1 MSDHFRPL
9 DRDKLF
15 LFPPSVQEWLPEDHL
30 ARFIADIV
38 GKLDMRSL
46 RASYAGRGVEAYQPE
61 MLVGLLFYGYATGVF
76 SSRKLERA
84 TYDSVAFRYIAA
96 NQHPEHDTI
105 ATFRRRFLPAVK
117 ACFKQI
123 LLIAAESGMLKIGR
137 VSIDGTKVK
146 ANASKHHAL
155 SFAHATKLERRIKN
169 EIERLLRM
177 AEKADGANV
186 PDGMDVPAELA
197 RRETRLQ
204 AIADAK
210 ERIRAR
216 EQARIATEQAAHDQ
230 KMAERAAKER
240 ATGKKRSGRKPK
252 RPSRGM
258 NKAAQINLTDDE
270 SRIMPTGDGFV
281 QAYNAQ
287 GAVDCASLLLVD
299 VDVSQ
304 CPTDRTLLEPVIA
317 RLKTL
322 PKELGNVT
330 EVLADAGYFSASN
343 VEACERQKVTPY
355 ISAGRE
361 RHAGG
366 LGRFRQP
373 PPLPDGA
380 TASERLHHRMQTKE
394 GRAIYGQRK
403 ATIEPRFGNIKSVHG
418 FRQFSLRG
426 FEKVSGEW
434 QIMGSAYNLKR
445 MHTIIMKAV
454 KAG

>member
-1 MSDHFRPL
+1 MSDHFRSL
-9 DRDKLF
+9 DRDTLF

-38 GKLDMRSL
+38 GKLDLRSL
-46 RASYAGRGVEAYQPE
+46 RAGYAGRGVRAYQPE
-61 MLVGLLFYGYATGVF
+61 MLVALLFYGYATGVF

-105 ATFRRRFLPAVK
+105 ATFRRRFLPEIKV
-117 ACFKQI
+117 CFKQI
-123 LLIAAESGMLKIGR
+123 LLIAAESGMIKVGR

-177 AEKADGANV
+177 AERADVADV
-186 PDGMDVPAELA
+186 PDGMDIPAELA

-204 AIADAK
+204 AIAEAK

-216 EQARIATEQAAHDQ
+216 EQERIAAEQSAHDQ
-230 KMAERAAKER
+230 KMAERRARER
-240 ATGKKRSGRKPK
+240 ETGKKSGGKKPK
-252 RPSRGM
+252 RPSRAM
-258 NKAAQINLTDDE
+258 NPNAQINLTDDE

-287 GAVDCASLLLVD
+287 GAVDCDSLLLVD
-299 VDVSQ
+299 VAVSQ
-304 CPTDRTLLEPVIA
+304 CPTDRTLLEPAIA
-317 RLKTL
+317 RLVAL
-322 PKELGNVT
+322 PKQLGAVN
-330 EVLADAGYFSASN
+330 EVLADAGYHSAGN
-343 VEACERQKVTPY
+343 VEACERRQITPY
-355 ISAGRE
+355 ISVGRE

-366 LGRFRQP
+366 LERFHEP
-373 PPLPDGA
+373 PPLPEGA
-380 TASERLHHRMQTKE
+380 TANERLRHRLRTKD
-394 GRAIYGQRK
+394 GRAVYGQRK

-426 FEKVSGEW
+426 YEKVFGEW
-434 QIMGSAYNLKR
+434 QIMGAAYNLKR
-445 MHTIIMKAV
+445 MHTLALKTRM
-454 KAG
+454 AG